1 MLSPF
6 LNHHRP
12 CLFPTEQRDHKG
24 NIKKRY
30 RDQDL
35 ATPYEKLKSLP
46 NAATFLKPG
55 LTFQQL
61 DAIAYAQSD
70 LDAARAVNAARD
82 ELFRTIGYESAH
94 RAA

>member
-1 MLSPF
+1 MQLRF
-6 LNHHRP
+6 
-12 CLFPTEQRDHKG
+12 EG
-24 NIKKRY
+24 NQEGKIKKRY

-55 LTFQQL
+55 VTFQQL